1 MKLLILL
8 VIILCRAVFIL
19 LFLNFLLS
27 MLLPGDH
34 PVRIRIARI
43 VEVILR
49 PFRKILKPINGI
61 DFSPILAMLVVN
73 LIEWLLTS
81 LIRAMFSA

>member
-43 VEVILR
+43 VEVTLR